1 MYCIPLKKKK
11 SCRFVFS
18 LATTMA
24 CGGSQARGL
33 IWAVATSLCQNQPQ
47 QCGIWAVSETYTTGH
62 ANARSL
68 LHWARLRIKLT
79 TSWFLDL
86 LTTEPWQELLHSIF
100 KAVRGRLSL
109 HWARNPVPPCCT
121 CWLPNHSENDAEIT
135 TDFSSI
141 RKSLRVSSLKIS
153 QAHKSLCSFYW
164 ISTLNLFIYT
174 QWIASSNLSFCQAL
188 ALILWTPSSLRS
200 QKNPPVPSES

>member
-33 IWAVATSLCQNQPQ
+33 IEATAAGLCHSN
-47 QCGIWAVSETYTTGH
+47 ARSAAYTTESATYTTAHG
-62 ANARSL
+62 NAGSL
-68 LHWARLRIKLT
+68 THWARLRIKLT

-121 CWLPNHSENDAEIT
+121 CWLPNHSENDAETT

-141 RKSLRVSSLKIS
+141 RKSLMISSLKIS
-153 QAHKSLCSFYW
+153 QPNKSLCSFYW
-164 ISTLNLFIYT
+164 ISTLNLFICIQHPVT
-174 QWIASSNLSFCQAL
+174 SHFAKLSL
-188 ALILWTPSSLRS
+188 
-200 QKNPPVPSES
+200 